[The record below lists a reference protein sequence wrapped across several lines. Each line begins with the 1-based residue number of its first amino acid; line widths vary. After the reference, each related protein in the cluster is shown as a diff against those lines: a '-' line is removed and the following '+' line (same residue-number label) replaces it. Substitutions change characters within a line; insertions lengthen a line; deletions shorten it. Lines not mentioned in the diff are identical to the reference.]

1 MKGRGSWS
9 ARLAVRAHNSRR
21 GLTVPALFSLG
32 SARAV
37 DLGAIAPNTAVVTPP
52 ITASIARSGHARP
65 VAVAVLAHLWAAPNT
80 ALGLLAG
87 ALMLGLGGRMRAV
100 AGVVEFHGGVVGR
113 LFAGSTQ
120 RPCSGALTLGH
131 VILGTDAAGLDRLR
145 KHELVHV
152 RQYERWGPL
161 FLPAYALSSAWQL
174 LRGRRGYRDNH
185 FERQAFR
192 SEERGRG

>member
-1 MKGRGSWS
+1 
-9 ARLAVRAHNSRR
+9 
-21 GLTVPALFSLG
+21 
-32 SARAV
+32 V
-37 DLGAIAPNTAVVTPP
+37 DLPTPATRERGASTRPAVL
-52 ITASIARSGHARP
+52 AC
-65 VAVAVLAHLWAAPNT
+65 LAHLWAAPNS

-87 ALMLGLGGRMRAV
+87 ALMLGLGGRTRRV

-113 LFAGSTQ
+113 LFGGSPG

-145 KHELVHV
+145 DHELVHV

-161 FLPAYALSSAWQL
+161 FLPAYGLSSAWQL

-185 FERQAFR
+185 FEREAFALEKGDGG
-192 SEERGRG
+192 S

>member
-1 MKGRGSWS
+1 VTTPIPAST
-9 ARLAVRAHNSRR
+9 AREPRAR
-21 GLTVPALFSLG
+21 
-32 SARAV
+32 
-37 DLGAIAPNTAVVTPP
+37 TA
-52 ITASIARSGHARP
+52 
-65 VAVAVLAHLWAAPNT
+65 AVAVLAHAWAAPNT

-100 AGVVEFHGGVVGR
+100 AGVLEFHGGAVGR
-113 LFAGSTQ
+113 LFGGTTQ

-145 KHELVHV
+145 DHELVHV

-185 FERQAFR
+185 FEREAFGL
-192 SEERGRG
+192 ERGLPATAAHPLHRPA